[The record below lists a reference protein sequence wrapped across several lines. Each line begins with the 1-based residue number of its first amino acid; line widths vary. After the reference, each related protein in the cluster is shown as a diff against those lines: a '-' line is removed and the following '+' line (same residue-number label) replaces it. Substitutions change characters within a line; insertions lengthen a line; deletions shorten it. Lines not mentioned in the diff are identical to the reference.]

1 MSAEAFLTALKTRD
15 FAAAAANFD
24 AAVKAALPADKLA
37 DVWDSQVAGLGP
49 LASWTIVHR
58 AQRDGKDVN
67 LVLLIFERG
76 ELHTLISI
84 TPQTQELCGLFF
96 IPIGRPAASASAFPV
111 EEVSIGGLKGTLT
124 LPNESGPFPGVVL
137 VHGSGPNDRDATIAA
152 NKPFRDLAEGLA
164 SRGVA
169 VLRYDKRTFP
179 VSIDEEVVLDAIVA
193 VHLLKARPEIDP
205 DRVFVLGHSLGAL
218 LAPEIAVR
226 SAPVAGAILLAPPG
240 RAPWDSVLA
249 QMRYLEVPADKLAEV
264 EKAVELLAAGQPL
277 LGAPAAYWQDW
288 AARDGVAMARKL
300 QRPILIL
307 RGDRDYQVTDEDLA
321 TWRNGLAGIANVE
334 LMTIP
339 GLNHLFI
346 HGTGKPGPAE
356 YATPGHVDEGVIVK
370 IASFVRAHSRL
381 Q

>member
-1 MSAEAFLTALKTRD
+1 M
-15 FAAAAANFD
+15 
-24 AAVKAALPADKLA
+24 
-37 DVWDSQVAGLGP
+37 
-49 LASWTIVHR
+49 
-58 AQRDGKDVN
+58 
-67 LVLLIFERG
+67 
-76 ELHTLISI
+76 
-84 TPQTQELCGLFF
+84 C
-96 IPIGRPAASASAFPV
+96 

-124 LPNESGPFPGVVL
+124 VPHGPGPFPGVVL

-152 NKPFRDLAEGLA
+152 NKPFRDLAEGLG

-169 VLRYDKRTFP
+169 VLRYDKRTFQYRHQAGQAI
-179 VSIDEEVVLDAIVA
+179 SIDEEVVLDAIVA
-193 VHLLKARPEIDP
+193 VTLLKARPEIDP

-264 EKAVELLAAGQPL
+264 EKGVELLAAGQPL

-307 RGDRDYQVTDEDLA
+307 RGERDYQVTDEDLA
-321 TWRNGLAGIANVE
+321 TWRNGLAGVANVE
-334 LMTIP
+334 LLTIP

-356 YATPGHVDEGVIVK
+356 YATPGHVDEGVLVK
-370 IASFVRAHSRL
+370 IASFVT
-381 Q
+381 